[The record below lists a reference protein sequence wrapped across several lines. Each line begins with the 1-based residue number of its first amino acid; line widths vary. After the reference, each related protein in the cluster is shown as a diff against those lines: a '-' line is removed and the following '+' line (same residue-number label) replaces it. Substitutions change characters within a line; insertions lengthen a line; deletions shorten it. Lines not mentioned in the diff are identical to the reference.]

1 MAEKKKPQLKEN
13 KLKIDP
19 EKFATAMDKLATDKA
34 LQEKLD
40 RQPVD
45 VLEELGIEVD
55 KETLEALKGKSLIE
69 IMGVSEKE
77 AAGLQPVVEIAP
89 ITVQPRPVT
98 VQPKPIEMIQPKSM
112 VIQPRSRVYSLTG
125 GVSLNRAF
133 TGPKMSAVS
142 TGPQTGIVVGPGA
155 KEAAAK
161 KKEKKSE

>member
-55 KETLEALKGKSLIE
+55 KETLESLKGKSLIE

-77 AAGLQPVVEIAP
+77 AAGLQPVVEIKP
-89 ITVQPRPVT
+89 IA

>member
-19 EKFATAMDKLATDKA
+19 EKFAAAMDKLATDKA

-40 RQPVD
+40 RQPAD
-45 VLEELGIEVD
+45 ALEELGIEVD

-77 AAGLQPVVEIAP
+77 AAGLQPVATIKPIA
-89 ITVQPRPVT
+89 I
-98 VQPKPIEMIQPKSM
+98 QPKPIEMIQPKSM
-112 VIQPRSRVYSLTG
+112 VIQPRSTVYSLTG
-125 GVSLNRAF
+125 GMMLNRTF
-133 TGPKMSAVS
+133 TGPTLMATSGPKMSV
-142 TGPQTGIVVGPGA
+142 VVGPGA
-155 KEAAAK
+155 KETAAK